1 MSEALKRRPIAVRS
15 SSWAQ
20 KIATYLIRQNVHP
33 NTISVLSVFCAALAG
48 ASMIWAR
55 QQPSAGAALTLFVV
69 AALMIQARLL
79 CNLFDGMV
87 AVEGGLGTK
96 SGEIYNELPDRI
108 ADAVIL
114 ICAGYAAEPKWIAPA
129 LGWAAALGS
138 VMTAYV
144 RALGA
149 SAGAGQQFC
158 GPMAKQQRMF
168 ITTVGCIVAGLEV
181 LFHWPP
187 RALLVALAII
197 VVGTVYTTARRTRLV
212 VAKLEQ

>member
-20 KIATYLIRQNVHP
+20 KIAAQLVRAKIHP
-33 NTISVLSVFCAALAG
+33 NTISVCSVFFAALAG
-48 ASMIWAR
+48 GAMIWAR
-55 QQPSAGAALTLFVV
+55 QQTPGVALILFVAAALL
-69 AALMIQARLL
+69 IQARLL

-87 AVEGGLGTK
+87 AVEGGLGSK
-96 SGEIYNELPDRI
+96 SGEIYNELPDRV
-108 ADAVIL
+108 ADAMIL
-114 ICAGYAAEPKWIAPA
+114 ICAGYAAGPDWIAPT

-158 GPMAKQQRMF
+158 DPMAKQQRMF
-168 ITTVGCIVAGLEV
+168 ITTVACIIAGLEAI
-181 LFHWPP
+181 FHWPP
-187 RALLVALAII
+187 RALVIALALI
-197 VVGTVYTTARRTRLV
+197 VVGTVYTSARRARLV
-212 VAKLEQ
+212 VRKLEQ

>member
-20 KIATYLIRQNVHP
+20 KIAAQLVRQKIHP
-33 NTISVLSVFCAALAG
+33 NTISVLSVFFAALAG

-55 QQPSAGAALTLFVV
+55 QQPSAGATLTLFVL

-87 AVEGGLGTK
+87 AVEGGLGSK

-108 ADAVIL
+108 ADSVIL
-114 ICAGYAAEPKWIAPA
+114 ICAGYAAGPNWFGPT

-168 ITTVGCIVAGLEV
+168 ITTIACIIAGLEAI
-181 LFHWPP
+181 FHWPP
-187 RALLVALAII
+187 RALMIALAII

>member
-1 MSEALKRRPIAVRS
+1 MSEALNRRPIAVRS

-20 KIATYLIRQNVHP
+20 KIAGQLVRQKIHP
-33 NTISVLSVFCAALAG
+33 NTISVLSVFFATLAG
-48 ASMIWAR
+48 ASMLWAR
-55 QQPSAGAALTLFVV
+55 QQPPHLSLILFVLAALLV
-69 AALMIQARLL
+69 QARLL

-87 AVEGGLGTK
+87 AVEGGLGSK
-96 SGEIYNELPDRI
+96 SGEIYNELPDRL
-108 ADAVIL
+108 ADSVIL
-114 ICAGYAAEPKWIAPA
+114 ICAGYAAGPHWFGPT

-168 ITTVGCIVAGLEV
+168 LTTLAAIIAGLESQ
-181 LFHWPP
+181 FDWPP
-187 RALLVALAII
+187 RALIIALALII
-197 VVGTVYTTARRTRLV
+197 IGTVYTTARRTRRIIRN
-212 VAKLEQ
+212 LEQ

>member
-20 KIATYLIRQNVHP
+20 KIAAQLVRQQIHP
-33 NTISVLSVFCAALAG
+33 NTISVLSVFFAALAG

-55 QQPSAGAALTLFVV
+55 QQPSAGAALTLFVM

-79 CNLFDGMV
+79 CNLLDGMV
-87 AVEGGLGTK
+87 AVEGGLGSK

-108 ADAVIL
+108 ADSAIL
-114 ICAGYAAEPKWIAPA
+114 ICAGYASGPYWLGWT

-158 GPMAKQQRMF
+158 GPMANQQRMF
-168 ITTVGCIVAGLEV
+168 IMTVACIIAGLETF
-181 LFHWPP
+181 FHWPP
-187 RALLVALAII
+187 RALLIALAII
-197 VVGTVYTTARRTRLV
+197 LVGTAYTTARRTRLV

>member
-15 SSWAQ
+15 STWAQ
-20 KIATYLIRQNVHP
+20 KIAAQLVLQKIHP
-33 NTISVLSVFCAALAG
+33 NTISVLSVFFASLSG

-55 QQPSAGAALTLFVV
+55 QQPPPLALLLFLLAALL
-69 AALMIQARLL
+69 IQARLL

-87 AVEGGLGTK
+87 AVEGGLGSK
-96 SGEIYNELPDRI
+96 SGEIYNELPDRL
-108 ADAVIL
+108 ADSVIL
-114 ICAGYAAEPKWIAPA
+114 ICAGYAAGPHWFAPT

-138 VMTAYV
+138 VLTAYV

-168 ITTVGCIVAGLEV
+168 ITTFACIIAGLEMK
-181 LFHWPP
+181 FHWPP
-187 RALLVALAII
+187 RALIIALALII
-197 VVGTVYTTARRTRLV
+197 IGTVYTTARRTRRV
-212 VAKLEQ
+212 IANLEK

>member
-20 KIATYLIRQNVHP
+20 KIATRLIRQNVHP
-33 NTISVLSVFCAALAG
+33 NTISVLSVFFAALAG
-48 ASMIWAR
+48 ASMIWAL
-55 QQPSAGAALTLFVV
+55 QQPSAGATMTLFVL

-87 AVEGGLGTK
+87 AVEGGLGSK

-108 ADAVIL
+108 ADSLIL
-114 ICAGYAAEPKWIAPA
+114 ICAGYASGPYWLGWT

-149 SAGAGQQFC
+149 SAGAGQQVC

-168 ITTVGCIVAGLEV
+168 ITTVACIIAGLEAF
-181 LFHWPP
+181 FHWPP
-187 RALLVALAII
+187 RALLDRKS
-197 VVGTVYTTARRTRLV
+197 VV
-212 VAKLEQ
+212 

>member
-20 KIATYLIRQNVHP
+20 KIAAQLVRQKIHP
-33 NTISVLSVFCAALAG
+33 NTISVLSVFFATLAG

-55 QQPSAGAALTLFVV
+55 QQEPPLSLTLFVL
-69 AALMIQARLL
+69 AALLIQARLL

-87 AVEGGLGTK
+87 AVEGGLGSK
-96 SGEIYNELPDRI
+96 SGEIYNELPDRL
-108 ADAVIL
+108 ADSVIL
-114 ICAGYAAEPKWIAPA
+114 ICAGYAAGPHWFAPT

-168 ITTVGCIVAGLEV
+168 LTTLAAIIAGLESQ
-181 LFHWPP
+181 FHWPP
-187 RALLVALAII
+187 RALIITLALII
-197 VVGTVYTTARRTRLV
+197 IGTVYTTARRTRRIIRN
-212 VAKLEQ
+212 LEQ

>member
-20 KIATYLIRQNVHP
+20 KIAAQLVRRKIQP
-33 NTISVLSVFCAALAG
+33 NTISVLSVFFATLAG

-55 QQPSAGAALTLFVV
+55 QQPPTTALVLFILAALL
-69 AALMIQARLL
+69 IQARLL

-87 AVEGGLGTK
+87 AVEGGLGSK
-96 SGEIYNELPDRI
+96 AGEIYNELPDRL
-108 ADAVIL
+108 ADSLIL
-114 ICAGYAAEPKWIAPA
+114 ICAGYAAGPHWFGAT

-168 ITTVGCIVAGLEV
+168 ITTIACIVAGFES
-181 LFHWPP
+181 LFQWPAS
-187 RALLVALAII
+187 ALIIALALII
-197 VVGTVYTTARRTRLV
+197 VGTVYTTARRTRRIIC
-212 VAKLEQ
+212 KLEQ